1 MSRHTAPHA
10 KETEKKLLIMTV
22 EPIRAS
28 ETHCLSF
35 LPPCCVCCLFLK
47 QSVPLQQ
54 PNLSLTEP
62 CRPPSHALNVSSQKY
77 SRLVP
82 PRVPHL
88 TGIITGP
95 KVQCSYVPFICLS
108 SFTRQVVLWHWDM
121 LTVRKKGR
129 KVRSENRN
137 QILDDP
143 ILALIS
149 AQNRDASK

>member
-1 MSRHTAPHA
+1 MP
-10 KETEKKLLIMTV
+10 KKQKKKKNTINNAA

-35 LPPCCVCCLFLK
+35 LPPRCACCLFLK
-47 QSVPLQQ
+47 QSVPPQQ

-95 KVQCSYVPFICLS
+95 KVQRTSVPFIRLS
-108 SFTRQVVLWHWDM
+108 SFTWQVVLWRWDM